1 MNKRRATVTIDEN
14 LLAAAQAAVSNG
26 MTDSV
31 SSWINEAMAVRLGR
45 DQRLSNLADLIA
57 DYEDEHGVITD
68 DELAEQQ
75 QADRDAAAILRQS
88 KVRRAG

>member
-1 MNKRRATVTIDEN
+1 MNKRRTTVTIDEN

-31 SSWINEAMAVRLGR
+31 SSWINEAMVVRQDR